1 VRCAAVGF
9 VQHCAAISGGD
20 SVSVLTREEDMLV
33 RTDTESPLDITRLS
47 FVILRMTSHGAC
59 GGT

>member
-1 VRCAAVGF
+1 MARQLAVI
-9 VQHCAAISGGD
+9 HGGA

-33 RTDTESPLDITRLS
+33 RTDTEVPLDITRLS

-59 GGT
+59 SGG

>member
-1 VRCAAVGF
+1 MARRLAVI
-9 VQHCAAISGGD
+9 HGGT

-33 RTDTESPLDITRLS
+33 RPDTEAPLDVTRLS

-59 GGT
+59 SGA

>member
-1 VRCAAVGF
+1 MI
-9 VQHCAAISGGD
+9 HGGT

-33 RTDTESPLDITRLS
+33 RTGTEAPLDIARLS

-59 GGT
+59 GGA